1 MRGGTEY
8 LLNSNSLDEPV
19 SRESLMPVNS
29 FNSVLQSYQ
38 QYTQGEIAKQAF
50 SVSVVIPFGINIAY
64 RNATHCF

>member
-1 MRGGTEY
+1 
-8 LLNSNSLDEPV
+8 
-19 SRESLMPVNS
+19 MPVNS